1 MGGGEITDESYIYK
15 FAKYYCNVTAR
26 CFGLTLENH
35 GHGYSFGCFISSPHQ
50 FTNNSTFSIV
60 AVFLV
65 SVRIKILTVS
75 LIPIHGVQSEHKN
88 KNSRPRTIVER
99 DC

>member
-60 AVFLV
+60 AVFFGL
-65 SVRIKILTVS
+65 SPDQNLNRFAYSNTSCSK
-75 LIPIHGVQSEHKN
+75 
-88 KNSRPRTIVER
+88 
-99 DC
+99 